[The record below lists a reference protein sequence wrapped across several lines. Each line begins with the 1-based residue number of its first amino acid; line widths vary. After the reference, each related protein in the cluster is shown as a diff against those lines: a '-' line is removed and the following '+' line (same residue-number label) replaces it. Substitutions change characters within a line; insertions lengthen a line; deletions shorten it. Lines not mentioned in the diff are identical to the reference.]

1 MSSSTEW
8 SVLAVEIGSGEV
20 LLETAPDLLLPTA
33 SVGKLFLLHHLAEL
47 LDDDPSLARRMLRK
61 DSVAPVAD
69 SGLWQ
74 HLDAP
79 ALTVAD
85 CARLVGAVSDNLAT
99 NVLLDHVG
107 LAPVQAVA
115 ARSAPGGSML
125 NDVVRDVRAP
135 EDPPMLSIGCA
146 ADWVHYFRTPHPT
159 VLSWL
164 APSTDLSMVSSAF
177 GLDPLAHAEPV
188 PAGPADALQV
198 WSKTGTDDGV
208 RAEVGLLEVDGRR
221 AAYAV
226 ICRFEGEVVP
236 VLRRM
241 REYGTLLLDAL
252 RDGGSGLEAYDP
264 GPGPAR

>member
-1 MSSSTEW
+1 MDW
-8 SVLAVEIGSGEV
+8 SILAVDTGSGETLV
-20 LLETAPDLLLPTA
+20 ESAPDLLLPTA
-33 SVGKLFLLHHLAEL
+33 SVGKIFLLHHLAEL
-47 LDDDPSLARRMLRK
+47 LDEDPSLGQLMLRR
-61 DSVAPVAD
+61 DSVVPVAD

-79 ALTVAD
+79 ALTLSD

-107 LAPVQAVA
+107 LAPVQAA
-115 ARSAPGGSML
+115 ASRLAPGGSML
-125 NDVVRDVRAP
+125 FDAVRDVRTP

-146 ADWVHYFRTPHPT
+146 TDWVAYFRTPHPT
-159 VLSWL
+159 VMSWL

-177 GLDPLAHAEPV
+177 GLDPLAHTEPLRSDL
-188 PAGPADALQV
+188 ANGLQV

-208 RAEVGLLEVDGRR
+208 RAEVGLLDVSGRR

-236 VLRRM
+236 VLGQM
-241 REYGTLLLDAL
+241 RAYGAMLLDAL
-252 RDGGSGLEAYDP
+252 QG
-264 GPGPAR
+264 

>member
-1 MSSSTEW
+1 MSSRTEW
-8 SVLAVEIGSGEV
+8 SILAVDTGSGETLV
-20 LLETAPDLLLPTA
+20 ESAPDLLLPTA
-33 SVGKLFLLHHLAEL
+33 SVAKIFLLHHLAEL
-47 LDDDPSLARRMLRK
+47 LDEDPSLGQLLLRK

-79 ALTVAD
+79 ALTLSD

-115 ARSAPGGSML
+115 RRLAAGGSML
-125 NDVVRDVRAP
+125 NDSVRDVRRP
-135 EDPPMLSIGCA
+135 EDPPMLSAGCA
-146 ADWVHYFRTPHPT
+146 ADWVAYFRTPHPT

-164 APSTDLSMVSSAF
+164 APSTDLSMVSAAF
-177 GLDPLAHAEPV
+177 GLDPLAHTDPSATDL
-188 PAGPADALQV
+188 GDLQV

-208 RAEVGLLEVDGRR
+208 RAEVGLLDIGGRQ

-226 ICRFEGEVVP
+226 ICRFQGEVVP
-236 VLRRM
+236 VLAQM
-241 REYGTLLLDAL
+241 RAYGTLILDAL
-252 RDGGSGLEAYDP
+252 QGGYAP